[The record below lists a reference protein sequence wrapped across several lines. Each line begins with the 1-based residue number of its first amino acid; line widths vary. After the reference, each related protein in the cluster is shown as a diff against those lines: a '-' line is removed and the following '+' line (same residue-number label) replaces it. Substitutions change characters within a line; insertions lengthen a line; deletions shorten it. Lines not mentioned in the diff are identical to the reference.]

1 MGQEGPNNTVLMNS
15 PFGGLPT
22 EQAGLT
28 NGNKKMTEKENIK
41 DSFSFPDEK
50 GRVVY
55 FIGIGGI
62 GMSAVARYFQSRGAE
77 VSGYDKTETA
87 LTRNLQENGIA
98 VHFEENTT
106 LIPKNAD
113 LVVYTPAIPK

>member
-1 MGQEGPNNTVLMNS
+1 MQEGPNNTVLMNS
-15 PFGGLPT
+15 PFGGL
-22 EQAGLT
+22 T
-28 NGNKKMTEKENIK
+28 NWNKKMPGKENIK

-87 LTRNLQENGIA
+87 LTRNMQENGIA

-106 LIPKNAD
+106 MMDINR
-113 LVVYTPAIPK
+113 TGSAILTQLSFLGVSS